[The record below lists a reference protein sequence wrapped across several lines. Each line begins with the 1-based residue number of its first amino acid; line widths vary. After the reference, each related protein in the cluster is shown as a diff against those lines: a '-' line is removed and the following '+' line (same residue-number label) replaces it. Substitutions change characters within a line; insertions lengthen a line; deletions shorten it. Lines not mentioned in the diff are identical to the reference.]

1 MVLGKGDRNAKDRGP
16 HHRAERI
23 DGDSKKN
30 RTRLTLKTQFSKSEG
45 GKMNKKCREGKD
57 QVEIAI
63 GRQKESERENG
74 KSRDGDRLTE
84 SEQKIGNNRA
94 KRQR

>member
-1 MVLGKGDRNAKDRGP
+1 
-16 HHRAERI
+16 
-23 DGDSKKN
+23 
-30 RTRLTLKTQFSKSEG
+30 
-45 GKMNKKCREGKD
+45 MNKKCREGKD